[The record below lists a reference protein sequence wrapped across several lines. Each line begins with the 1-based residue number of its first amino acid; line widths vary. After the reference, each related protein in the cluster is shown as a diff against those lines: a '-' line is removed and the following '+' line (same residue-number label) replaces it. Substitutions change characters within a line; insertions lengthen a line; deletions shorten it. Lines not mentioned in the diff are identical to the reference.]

1 MGTVII
7 DPVTRIE
14 GHLRAEVDVTDGE
27 VTDARVSGTMAR
39 GFENLLVGKDPRDA
53 TYVTERICGVCFG
66 SHGWTSSL
74 AVEHAHGTTD
84 RDLPDAAR
92 LLRNLIVGACWLHD
106 HPLHFYHLSALD
118 YLDLR
123 VLLGY
128 TGSDTYM
135 LKLKALVEAEIADGN
150 LLGEQA
156 GPLVPHYDYD
166 HDHWF
171 IKDPDVVIS
180 AVGHYLDALVMQ
192 VKAKKMSA
200 LLAGKQP
207 HQSGIVAGGVTQ
219 MPDSKTLKDFEYML
233 NEQIEFINN
242 VYVNDVYTLGTGPL
256 FDLATSSVGVGY
268 QNYLSYGGFPLSSNG
283 YLYPEGAIV
292 DGTLVAENRE
302 QIESLL
308 TEDVT
313 GSWYQA
319 GTGGHPADTQQLF
332 DLDKSGATS
341 FIKAPRYDGHPMEV
355 GPLARMMV
363 ARLKGVQ
370 HPAMNT
376 FNYLLGAG
384 VQPGAVARHAARALE
399 TQMLCDAMHTWI
411 DELSRMVPKGKKAT
425 PPRIHDTPHWDPP
438 YSGTGWGMIEAP
450 RGALGHWVAI
460 NNHVIDRYACVVPT
474 TWNAAPTT
482 SDGKRGPYE
491 EALIGCPVP
500 DEANPINVVRIIRSF
515 DPCIACAV
523 HIIDARTRK
532 QLNKFIVR

>member
-14 GHLRAEVDVTDGE
+14 GHLRAEVDVTDGL

-84 RDLPDAAR
+84 QDLPDAAR

-128 TGSDTYM
+128 TGADTYM

-166 HDHWF
+166 HDDWF

-207 HQSGIVAGGVTQ
+207 HQSGIVVGGVTQ

-242 VYVNDVYTLGTGPL
+242 VYVADVLALGTGPL
-256 FDLATSSVGVGY
+256 LDLATG
-268 QNYLSYGGFPLSSNG
+268 L
-283 YLYPEGAIV
+283 
-292 DGTLVAENRE
+292 R
-302 QIESLL
+302 
-308 TEDVT
+308 
-313 GSWYQA
+313 
-319 GTGGHPADTQQLF
+319 
-332 DLDKSGATS
+332 
-341 FIKAPRYDGHPMEV
+341 
-355 GPLARMMV
+355 
-363 ARLKGVQ
+363 
-370 HPAMNT
+370 
-376 FNYLLGAG
+376 
-384 VQPGAVARHAARALE
+384 
-399 TQMLCDAMHTWI
+399 
-411 DELSRMVPKGKKAT
+411 
-425 PPRIHDTPHWDPP
+425 
-438 YSGTGWGMIEAP
+438 
-450 RGALGHWVAI
+450 
-460 NNHVIDRYACVVPT
+460 
-474 TWNAAPTT
+474 
-482 SDGKRGPYE
+482 
-491 EALIGCPVP
+491 
-500 DEANPINVVRIIRSF
+500 
-515 DPCIACAV
+515 
-523 HIIDARTRK
+523 
-532 QLNKFIVR
+532 